1 VGRYAARQIG
11 IRLEG
16 HAIAARS
23 LLAREMDL
31 AATADP
37 FADRLGREVGVR
49 VTVISA
55 AGTVLGDSQF
65 EGAEIERLDNHAG
78 RPEVRGALARGSG
91 RATRRSES
99 VAEDLLYVAVRIDP
113 ADPSRGVL
121 RLAVPL
127 TEVWQA
133 RQEIRMPILLAGLV
147 SIAAAS
153 LFGWLA
159 ARRPSRRLEEIS
171 RTASEFA
178 RGSAG
183 PRAEVAGS
191 DEVSDLAR
199 SLNRMADQLTE
210 RLGLLDRER
219 NQLRTVLDGM
229 VEGVLLTDAEGTV
242 VLANRAFE
250 RIFDAASPVEGK
262 RPLEVARIPALQ
274 EAVDSAL
281 AAQEPLTREI
291 LLGGA
296 QEKAIRASLASLR
309 EAGRSVGAVAVFHD
323 VSELKNL
330 ERVRR
335 EFVANVSHE
344 LRTPLT
350 AIRGYAETLRDA
362 AAGDPGQAAGFADV
376 IYRHAG
382 RLQVLIEDL
391 LDLSSIEQGL
401 ARVALGPVPLE
412 EVVTQA
418 ASILRPALARKRQE
432 LVLDLPPGLP
442 SPRADRDRLSQV
454 LINLMDNA
462 VKFTPEGGRIT
473 VSAGAAG
480 AEIVVSV
487 RDSGVGIAPEELGR
501 IFERFYRVD
510 PSRERGEGGTGL
522 GLAIAKHLTL
532 AMGGRI
538 EVESAP
544 GAGTTFRVS
553 LPAA

>member
-11 IRLEG
+11 VRLEG
-16 HAIAARS
+16 HALAARS
-23 LLAREMDL
+23 LLAREPDL

-37 FADRLGREVGVR
+37 FADRLARDLGVR

-55 AGTVLGDSQF
+55 SGTVLGDSQF
-65 EGAEIERLDNHAG
+65 GTAEIERLDNHAG

-99 VAEDLLYVAVRIDP
+99 VAEDLLYVAVRVDP
-113 ADPSRGVL
+113 AAPSRGVL

-127 TEVWQA
+127 TEVRQA
-133 RQEIRMPILLAGLV
+133 RQEIRVPILLAGLV

-171 RTASEFA
+171 RTASEIA
-178 RGSAG
+178 RGAAR
-183 PRAEVAGS
+183 RADVAGR
-191 DEVSDLAR
+191 DEVSHLAR

-250 RIFDAASPVEGK
+250 KIFDAEPPVEGK

-281 AAQEPLTREI
+281 AAQEPVTREI
-291 LLGGA
+291 LLGGSL
-296 QEKAIRASLASLR
+296 EKVIRASLASLR
-309 EAGRSVGAVAVFHD
+309 EEGRSVGAVAVFHD
-323 VSELKNL
+323 VTELKGL

-362 AAGDPGQAAGFADV
+362 AARNPEQAAGFADV

-391 LDLSSIEQGL
+391 LDLSSIEQGR

-418 ASILRPALARKRQE
+418 VSILRPALDRKRQE

-442 SPRADRDRLSQV
+442 RPRANRDRLSQV
-454 LINLMDNA
+454 LINLLDNA
-462 VKFTPEGGRIT
+462 VKFTPDRGRIT
-473 VSAGAAG
+473 VSAR
-480 AEIVVSV
+480 AEPDAVVLSV

-538 EVESAP
+538 DVQSVP
-544 GAGTTFRVS
+544 GEGTTFRVS